1 MNYLHS
7 GKSSRDGIFIKVP
20 REISITAVVE
30 KTVIQGR
37 SLDLHNS
44 LQIKNMV
51 YVSKIGRG
59 KKTHCFFK
67 KQGNF
72 VWIQGMNK
80 LLFADMTL
88 SGA

>member
-1 MNYLHS
+1 MYLNYLHS

-59 KKTHCFFK
+59 KKLTVFSRSRET
-67 KQGNF
+67 
-72 VWIQGMNK
+72 
-80 LLFADMTL
+80 LF
-88 SGA
+88 GFRG